1 MNRRG
6 KPCKPDLQRLMYTL
20 QVTEHYENP
29 RNVGTIVDADG
40 TASVGSPVDG
50 EMIKLTLKITDD
62 VIVAAK
68 FRAFVGCPTA
78 IASASILT
86 ELITGTH
93 IPDALEITAVQLS
106 DALGGLPLDKQ
117 RYANTA
123 EKTLKMVSH
132 GKLICWIGLL
142 PIANFLSKKEG

>member
-1 MNRRG
+1 
-6 KPCKPDLQRLMYTL
+6 MYTP

-29 RNVGTIVDADG
+29 CNIGTIVDADG
-40 TASVGSPVDG
+40 TASVGSPADG

-62 VIVAAK
+62 IIVRAK
-68 FRAFVGCPTA
+68 FRAFGCPTA

-86 ELITGTH
+86 ELITGVH
-93 IPDALEITAVQLS
+93 IPDALEITADQLS

-123 EKTLKMVSH
+123 EKVLKMA
-132 GKLICWIGLL
+132 
-142 PIANFLSKKEG
+142 IADFLSKKEVQSL

>member
-1 MNRRG
+1 
-6 KPCKPDLQRLMYTL
+6 MYTP

-29 RNVGTIVDADG
+29 RNIGTIVDADG
-40 TASVGSPVDG
+40 TASVGSPADG
-50 EMIKLTLKITDD
+50 EMIKLTLMITDN

-68 FRAFVGCPTA
+68 FRAFGCPTA

-93 IPDALEITAVQLS
+93 IPEALEITAGQLS
-106 DALGGLPLDKQ
+106 EALGGLPLDKQ

-123 EKTLKMVSH
+123 EKVVKMA
-132 GKLICWIGLL
+132 
-142 PIANFLSKKEG
+142 IADYLSKKEVQPL

>member
-1 MNRRG
+1 
-6 KPCKPDLQRLMYTL
+6 MYTP

-29 RNVGTIVDADG
+29 RNIGTIVDADG
-40 TASVGSPVDG
+40 IASVGSPAEG

-68 FRAFVGCPTA
+68 FRAFGCPTA

-93 IPDALEITAVQLS
+93 IPEALEINAVQLS
-106 DALGGLPLDKQ
+106 NALGGLPQDKQ

-123 EKTLKMVSH
+123 EKVLKTA
-132 GKLICWIGLL
+132 
-142 PIANFLSKKEG
+142 IADFLSKKEGQSP